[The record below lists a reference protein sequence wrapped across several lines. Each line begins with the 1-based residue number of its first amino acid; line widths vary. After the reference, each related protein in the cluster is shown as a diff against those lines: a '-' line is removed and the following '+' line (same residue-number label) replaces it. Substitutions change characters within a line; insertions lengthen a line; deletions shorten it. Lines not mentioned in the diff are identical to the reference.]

1 MGGDGRLFEGDAVEL
16 PAPSGRRFM
25 RYVEGSRRPLDV
37 RHVAGYEPFV
47 EFVDVLGASPAA
59 LAQNVLALVE
69 FVRGRREALLQRP
82 DLLRAAALFLGNA
95 LVLRA
100 PAARW
105 EVPFE
110 YPIEVCQPGM
120 GPSFPVERILPAL
133 LTADQAPLAQL
144 SEALLEWDEAEVA
157 EADARR
163 RLTVRPD
170 QRWAPA
176 PFVIPE
182 PSTPVTEGV
191 LALISYLHR
200 HYEVEVE
207 DDLALAA
214 RLPHPPDAVERA
226 LRFTSTSGG
235 AALTVALLP
244 DGGVVVEVGLL
255 LDLAF
260 SRFEPDG
267 WQQLSDAMLA
277 AAAGGFREA
286 YPLGRRRLAG
296 HAVAMRDGGVTRSV
310 GPVTELDPELLE
322 AAATRLAAL
331 PEGWEPWRLRIT

>member
-1 MGGDGRLFEGDAVEL
+1 MGDDGRLFEGDAVEL

-25 RYVEGSRRPLDV
+25 RYDEGRLVDV
-37 RHVAGYEPFV
+37 RHVAGYEPFA
-47 EFVDVLGASPAA
+47 EFVASRGGSPAA
-59 LAQNVLALVE
+59 LARDVAGLIG
-69 FVRGRREALLQRP
+69 FVRGQRAALLQQP

-133 LTADQAPLAQL
+133 LTAD
-144 SEALLEWDEAEVA
+144 EALLAQFCDALVEWDEAESA

-163 RLTVRPD
+163 RLTVRAN
-170 QRWAPA
+170 QRWAPV
-176 PFVIPE
+176 PFVLPE
-182 PSTPVTEGV
+182 PSTPVPDAV
-191 LALISYLHR
+191 LALIAYLHR

-207 DDLALAA
+207 DDLHLAA
-214 RLPHPPDAVERA
+214 GLPHPPDAVERA
-226 LRFTSTSGG
+226 LRFTSTRDG
-235 AALTVALLP
+235 AALTVVLVP
-244 DGGVVVEVGLL
+244 DRGVVVRVGLL

-260 SRFEPDG
+260 SGFEPDG

-286 YPLGRRRLAG
+286 YPLGRRRFAG
-296 HAVAMRDGGVTRSV
+296 YAIASRDGSVARGV
-310 GPVTELDPELLE
+310 GPVSELDLRLLRSAE
-322 AAATRLAAL
+322 TRLAAL
-331 PEGWEPWRLRIT
+331 PDGWEPWRLRVA